1 VPDSAYKG
9 LKAEAKIHYK
19 IKVTFSTEIY
29 GTFRQSIVFDFDTFP
44 VTVKHISVEV
54 VPSPAKPEDGDMV
67 EGDPEEEEERLR
79 EVRSLVVSSAGRW
92 VDGVNASV
100 IPFMS
105 DAYKCLPLIHQ
116 PRHAPSD
123 SDKNLM
129 MAYPV
134 PQPNEFLFTAAVTDR
149 LISASNYIER
159 MHQLLFIEELAR

>member
-1 VPDSAYKG
+1 VPESAYKG
-9 LKAEAKIHYK
+9 LKAEVKIHYK

-29 GTFRQSIVFDFDTFP
+29 GTFRQSLVFDFDSYP

-54 VPSPAKPEDGDMV
+54 IPSPSKPEEGDVV

-92 VDGVNASV
+92 VDGVNATV
-100 IPFMS
+100 LHFAS

-123 SDKNLM
+123 KDKELLLT
-129 MAYPV
+129 YPV
-134 PQPNEFLFTAAVTDR
+134 PQPSEFLFTAAVTDR
-149 LISASNYIER
+149 LISLTNYIER